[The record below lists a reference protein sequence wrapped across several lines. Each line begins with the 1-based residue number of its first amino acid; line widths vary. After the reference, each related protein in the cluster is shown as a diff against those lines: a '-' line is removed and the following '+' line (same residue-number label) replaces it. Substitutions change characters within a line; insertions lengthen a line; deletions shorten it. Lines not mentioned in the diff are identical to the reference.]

1 MKWSF
6 LEPMPLP
13 LSWFLRLLQTLSQGS
28 NGFVHLL
35 QRETGGEYVHDLED
49 ASGPVSEIRGFGG
62 LGNEY
67 GGGHESE
74 TCDHDA
80 LGNAMCARDRQ
91 ECQSPLVLK
100 SEWDFQQG
108 YPNQLPVPQ

>member
-49 ASGPVSEIRGFGG
+49 ESGPVSEIRG
-62 LGNEY
+62 LGNEH
-67 GGGHESE
+67 GGHESE
-74 TCDHDA
+74 TCGHDA
-80 LGNAMCARDRQ
+80 LGNARQ
-91 ECQSPLVLK
+91 GCQSPLVLK

-108 YPNQLPVPQ
+108 YPNQLHVPQ